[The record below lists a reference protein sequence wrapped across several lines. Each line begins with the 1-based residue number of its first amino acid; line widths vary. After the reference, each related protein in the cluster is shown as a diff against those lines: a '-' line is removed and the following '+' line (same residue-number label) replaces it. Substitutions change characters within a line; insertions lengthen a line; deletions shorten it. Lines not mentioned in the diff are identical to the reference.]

1 MMSAIY
7 IDSKVKGAIRQLI
20 SYFKEGVFSRDN
32 TEVVFKSYKESFLYY
47 KQALEKYEIPHRYFL
62 NINRLDMS
70 KYKVVFYLFNAQS
83 NCRILTFRNAKH
95 IFVTHGE
102 SNKLASIKP
111 IIRIYDYIICAGD
124 VGVRRYLQYKI
135 FTQDDVCRYRVL
147 KMGDTFIGG
156 NPYKK
161 AYQKEGAYILYA
173 PTWEGGIKAEQY
185 SSLSA
190 DLYAFKKIAQYA
202 KIGGLEKVLIQPHPN
217 TGHRDKKYRQYLE
230 QGISLL
236 RKNALQVNIL
246 GYKHKGFL
254 AKLFNRGA
262 IKATETTYRIYRAF
276 VDVSAMEIQLLNKLI
291 QTNIFINQAENVIP
305 KDFLLQDYYNQIA
318 VKESGDFGLVENLE
332 QIRDFYIS
340 YSFEE
345 LKDMPKHKRVDWLV
359 DFVTRE

>member
-7 IDSKVKGAIRQLI
+7 IDSKVKGVIRQLI

-32 TEVVFKSYKESFLYY
+32 TEVVFKSHRESFLYY
-47 KQALEKYEIPHRYFL
+47 KRELERYEIPHRYFL

-124 VGVRRYLQYKI
+124 VGVRRYLQHKI

-156 NPYKK
+156 NPYKR

-202 KIGGLEKVLIQPHPN
+202 KISGLEKVLIQPHPN
-217 TGHRDKKYRQYLE
+217 IGHRDKKYRQYLE

-254 AKLFNRGA
+254 AQLFNREA
-262 IKATETTYRIYRAF
+262 VKATETTYHIYRAF

-291 QTNIFINQAENVIP
+291 QTNIFINQAENAIL
-305 KDFLLQDYYNQIA
+305 KDFLLQDYYNQITI
-318 VKESGDFGLVENLE
+318 KENGDFGLVENLE

-345 LKDMPKHKRVDWLV
+345 LKDMPKHKRIDWLV
-359 DFVTRE
+359 NFVAKE